1 MKIHAVNMI
10 VGGIPTDKRKKI
22 NVTLLLVQA
31 KDNLE
36 ALIVAAKGYAS
47 HSNFAEYSFLYRNEF
62 EEGPITWAYQT
73 WERSDL
79 DDVILI
85 SGKELM
91 RFTE

>member
-22 NVTLLLVQA
+22 HVTLLLVQA
-31 KDNLE
+31 INNLE

-47 HSNFAEYSFLYRNEF
+47 HSNFEEYSFVYRNEF
-62 EEGPITWAYQT
+62 EDGPITWTYQT

-79 DDVILI
+79 DNVMLI